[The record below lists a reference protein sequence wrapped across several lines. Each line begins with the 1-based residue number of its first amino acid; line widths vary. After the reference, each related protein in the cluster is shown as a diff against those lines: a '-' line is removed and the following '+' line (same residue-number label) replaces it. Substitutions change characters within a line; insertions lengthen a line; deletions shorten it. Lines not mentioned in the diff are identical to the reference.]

1 MDRLIYT
8 AVSGANRSLSQQM
21 IHANNLANANTE
33 GFRADL
39 ERATTQAVA
48 GAGYSSRHQVRSV
61 NGGINMAPGA
71 LQETGRELDIGIKG
85 DGLIAVR
92 DGRRELYT
100 RNGHIDI
107 DDAGN
112 LSIAGKPLLG
122 ENGPIQLPA
131 FSQVAI
137 GDDGTITIIPEDG
150 NVAAAM
156 DVERIKLV
164 DIPAGQLRKNNDG
177 WLIANRLTAPR
188 SENVE
193 LASQHLEASN
203 VSAVNEMVQT
213 MSLSRQF
220 EAQIKMM
227 KAAETLAQA
236 GNRLL
241 RGS

>member
-8 AVSGANRSLSQQM
+8 AVSGANRSLTQQM

-39 ERATTQAVA
+39 ERASTQAIE
-48 GAGYSSRHQVRSV
+48 GGGYNSRHQVRSE
-61 NGGINMAPGA
+61 NGGINMAHGA

-92 DGRRELYT
+92 EGRRELYT

-107 DDAGN
+107 DDMGN
-112 LSIAGKPLLG
+112 LSISGKPLLG
-122 ENGPIQLPA
+122 ENGPIQLPP

-164 DIPAGQLRKNNDG
+164 DIPTNQLRKNNDG
-177 WLIANRLTAPR
+177 WMTANRLTAPR
-188 SENVE
+188 SENVQ
-193 LASQHLEASN
+193 LANQHLEASN

-213 MSLSRQF
+213 LSLSRQF

-227 KAAETLAQA
+227 KAAETLVQA
-236 GNRLL
+236 GNRLI

>member
-1 MDRLIYT
+1 MDRMIYT
-8 AVSGANRSLSQQM
+8 AVSGANRSLTQQM
-21 IHANNLANANTE
+21 IHSNNLANANTE

-48 GAGYSSRHQVRSV
+48 GGGYDSRHQVRSE
-61 NGGINMAPGA
+61 NGGINMAHGS

-92 DGRRELYT
+92 EGRRELYT

-107 DDAGN
+107 DDMGN
-112 LSIAGKPLLG
+112 LSVGGKPLIG
-122 ENGPIQLPA
+122 ENGPIQLPP

-164 DIPAGQLRKNNDG
+164 DIPANQLRKNNDG
-177 WLIANRLTAPR
+177 WLMANRLTAPR
-188 SENVE
+188 SENVQ
-193 LASQHLEASN
+193 LASQHLEGSN

-213 MSLSRQF
+213 LSLSRQF

-227 KAAETLAQA
+227 KAAETLVQA
-236 GNRLL
+236 GNRLI

>member
-8 AVSGANRSLSQQM
+8 AVSGANRSLTQQM

-39 ERATTQAVA
+39 ERASTQAIT
-48 GAGYSSRHQVRSV
+48 GGGYGSRHQVRSE
-61 NGGINMAPGA
+61 NGGINMAHGA
-71 LQETGRELDIGIKG
+71 LQETGRELDVGIKG

-92 DGRRELYT
+92 EGRRELYT

-107 DDAGN
+107 DDMGN
-112 LSIAGKPLLG
+112 LSIGGKPLLG
-122 ENGPIQLPA
+122 DDGPIQLPP

-137 GDDGTITIIPEDG
+137 GDDGTITVIPEDG

-156 DVERIKLV
+156 DVARIKLV
-164 DIPAGQLRKNNDG
+164 DIPAAQLRKNNDG
-177 WLIANRLTAPR
+177 WLSANRLVAPR
-188 SENVE
+188 SEAVQ
-193 LASQHLEASN
+193 LAHEHLETSN

-213 MSLSRQF
+213 VSLSRQF

-227 KAAETLAQA
+227 KAAETLVQA
-236 GNRLL
+236 GNRLI

>member
-8 AVSGANRSLSQQM
+8 AVSGANRSLTQQM

-39 ERATTQAVA
+39 ERASTQAIT
-48 GAGYSSRHQVRSV
+48 GGGYDSRHQVRSE
-61 NGGINMAPGA
+61 NGGINMAHGA
-71 LQETGRELDIGIKG
+71 LQETGRELDVGIKG

-92 DGRRELYT
+92 EGRRELYT

-107 DDAGN
+107 DDMGN
-112 LSIAGKPLLG
+112 LSIGGKPLLG
-122 ENGPIQLPA
+122 DDGPIQLPP
-131 FSQVAI
+131 FFQVAI
-137 GDDGTITIIPEDG
+137 GDDGTITVIPEDG

-156 DVERIKLV
+156 DVARIKLV
-164 DIPAGQLRKNNDG
+164 DIPAAQLRKNNDG
-177 WLIANRLTAPR
+177 WLSANRLVAPR
-188 SENVE
+188 SEAVQ
-193 LASQHLEASN
+193 LAHEHLETSN

-213 MSLSRQF
+213 VSLSRQF

-227 KAAETLAQA
+227 KAAETLVQA
-236 GNRLL
+236 GNRLI

>member
-8 AVSGANRSLSQQM
+8 AVSGANRSLTQQM

-39 ERATTQAVA
+39 ERASTQAIT
-48 GAGYSSRHQVRSV
+48 GGGYDSRHQVRSE
-61 NGGINMAPGA
+61 NGGINMAHGA
-71 LQETGRELDIGIKG
+71 LQETGRELDVGIKG

-92 DGRRELYT
+92 EGRRELYT

-107 DDAGN
+107 DDMGN
-112 LSIAGKPLLG
+112 LSIGGKPLLG
-122 ENGPIQLPA
+122 DDGPIQLPP

-137 GDDGTITIIPEDG
+137 GDDGTITVIPEDG

-156 DVERIKLV
+156 DVARIKLV
-164 DIPAGQLRKNNDG
+164 DIPAAQLRKNNDG
-177 WLIANRLTAPR
+177 WLSANRLVAPR
-188 SENVE
+188 SEAVQ
-193 LASQHLEASN
+193 LAHEHLETSN

-213 MSLSRQF
+213 VSLSRQF

-227 KAAETLAQA
+227 KAAETLVQA
-236 GNRLL
+236 GNRLI

>member
-8 AVSGANRSLSQQM
+8 AVSGANRSLTQQM

-39 ERATTQAVA
+39 ERATSQAIE
-48 GAGYSSRHQVRSV
+48 GAGYDSRHQVRSE
-61 NGGINMAPGA
+61 NGGINMAHGA

-92 DGRRELYT
+92 EGRREQYT

-107 DDAGN
+107 DDDGN
-112 LSIAGKPLLG
+112 LSIMGKPLLG
-122 ENGPIQLPA
+122 ENGPIQLPP

-150 NVAAAM
+150 NVAAAQ
-156 DVERIKLV
+156 DVDRIKLV
-164 DIPAGQLRKNNDG
+164 DIPANQLSKDNDG
-177 WLIANRLTAPR
+177 WLTATRRAAPR
-188 SENVE
+188 SEEVE
-193 LASQHLEASN
+193 LASEHLEASN

-213 MSLSRQF
+213 ISLSRQF

-227 KAAETLAQA
+227 KAAESLAQA
-236 GNRLL
+236 GNRLI

>member
-8 AVSGANRSLSQQM
+8 AVSGANRSLTQQM

-48 GAGYSSRHQVRSV
+48 GGGYDSRHQVRSE
-61 NGGINMAPGA
+61 NGGINMAHGA
-71 LQETGRELDIGIKG
+71 LQETGRELDIGIRG

-92 DGRRELYT
+92 EGRRELYT

-107 DDAGN
+107 DDMGN
-112 LSIAGKPLLG
+112 LSIGGKALLG
-122 ENGPIQLPA
+122 DDGPIQLPP

-137 GDDGTITIIPEDG
+137 GDDGTITVIPEDG

-156 DVERIKLV
+156 DVARIKLV
-164 DIPAGQLRKNNDG
+164 DIPANQLSKDDNG
-177 WLIANRLTAPR
+177 WLTATRRAAPR
-188 SENVE
+188 SENVQVANE
-193 LASQHLEASN
+193 HLETSN

-213 MSLSRQF
+213 VSLSRQF

-227 KAAETLAQA
+227 KAAETLVQA
-236 GNRLL
+236 GNRLI

>member
-1 MDRLIYT
+1 MDRMIYT
-8 AVSGANRSLSQQM
+8 AVSGANRSLTQQM
-21 IHANNLANANTE
+21 IHSNNLANANTE

-48 GAGYSSRHQVRSV
+48 GGGYNSRHQVRSES
-61 NGGINMAPGA
+61 GGINMAHGA

-92 DGRRELYT
+92 EGRRELYT

-107 DDAGN
+107 DDMGN
-112 LSIAGKPLLG
+112 LSIGGKPLIG
-122 ENGPIQLPA
+122 ENGPIQLPP

-164 DIPAGQLRKNNDG
+164 DIPANQLRKSNDG
-177 WLIANRLTAPR
+177 WLTANRLAAPR
-188 SENVE
+188 SEDVQ
-193 LASQHLEASN
+193 LASQHLEGSN

-213 MSLSRQF
+213 LSLSRQF

-227 KAAETLAQA
+227 KAAETLVQA
-236 GNRLL
+236 GNRLI